1 MQRQQNARTI
11 PDLKLDLV
19 WIAPGQFR
27 MGSPQRNWFLQWLDA
42 TRDTLGVKPN
52 PGKGSEDDERPV
64 TWVTLTQPFW
74 LGRTDVTQGQYEALM
89 GASPSYFKTAG
100 RDAPVETVS
109 WEDAMAFCRQLTG
122 REQAAGRLPTGYVY
136 TLPTEA
142 QWEYACRA
150 GTTDDYGGEIEALAW
165 YDSNSGGTTHP
176 VGLKQPNAWGLCDM
190 HGNVWQWTRDWYGA
204 YPGGA
209 VTDPTGVATGERRV
223 FRGGCWA
230 FPARVCRS
238 AIRDYDP
245 PGNQMFNVG
254 FRLALVPSP
263 AR

>member
-1 MQRQQNARTI
+1 M
-11 PDLKLDLV
+11 L
-19 WIAPGQFR
+19 
-27 MGSPQRNWFLQWLDA
+27 A
-42 TRDTLGVKPN
+42 TLH
-52 PGKGSEDDERPV
+52 
-64 TWVTLTQPFW
+64 Q
-74 LGRTDVTQGQYEALM
+74 
-89 GASPSYFKTAG
+89 
-100 RDAPVETVS
+100 
-109 WEDAMAFCRQLTG
+109 
-122 REQAAGRLPTGYVY
+122 
-136 TLPTEA
+136 
-142 QWEYACRA
+142 
-150 GTTDDYGGEIEALAW
+150 
-165 YDSNSGGTTHP
+165 
-176 VGLKQPNAWGLCDM
+176 VGLLTMILRSQIPN
-190 HGNVWQWTRDWYGA
+190 NSQWTRDWYGA